1 MHSARIKKRRYTVIE
16 DKFDLTF
23 YCGEDL
29 YSDGDV
35 ENELLAAVQEKENI
49 EKCLIEGNSWPHLYH
64 LSNIREN
71 ILEWYDFNPKGSLL
85 EIGAGCGA
93 VTGLFCSK
101 VERVVAIDL
110 SKRRS
115 MVNATRNENFNNLT
129 IMLGNFEDIKIE
141 EKFDYVTLVGVFEYS
156 IYYIS
161 SDDPF
166 GDMLKKAKSF
176 LKPGGKL
183 IIAIE
188 NKYGMKYFAG
198 ATEDHS
204 GRMFDGIENYAEV
217 DRVRTF
223 SRRTLEKM
231 LTKAGFEKND
241 FYYPMPDYKL
251 PSEIYSDKHMPSFG
265 SIRNACVSYDRDRY
279 ELIDERLFAD
289 AACEDDM
296 FADLANSFLIISHNP
311 GTEETKAVDAA
322 LEDTEYA
329 KYNRLRAPQYQIST
343 RIYTDAKG
351 RRVAEKKALRE
362 EAVAHIEQLT
372 ENRKKLLAAGDNR
385 VIEILSNENG
395 KAVFPY
401 IKGRSLEDKVNA
413 ALTKKDKLIAA
424 MHEAVAA
431 IYTYDKKQICP
442 FEKTDAYKKVF
453 GESGSFFVGHDAL
466 KVANVDSTFSN
477 FVESEDGKLVCLDYE
492 WVFDFPVP
500 LEYLKYRTLYYYFS
514 MNRAYIIRHMNEQ
527 EFLQEF
533 GLSTELVAAC
543 MEMDD
548 AFQQYV
554 HGENRKYIYT
564 RNYEKKVY
572 NLGKNMQH
580 GESWFMSIVEGV
592 HKLNQELGPHRRD
605 LVECEVNMHRRSE
618 TLDRVKRVAKNPA
631 LIVRKVKS
639 KLGKE
644 EA

>member
-1 MHSARIKKRRYTVIE
+1 MIE

-35 ENELLAAVQEKENI
+35 EDELLAAVQDKENI

-115 MVNATRNENFNNLT
+115 TVNATRNEDYDNLT

-156 IYYIS
+156 IYYIN

-166 GDMLKKAKSF
+166 GDMLRKAKSF

-204 GRMFDGIENYAEV
+204 GRMFDGLENYAEV
-217 DRVRTF
+217 ERVRTF

-231 LTKAGFEKND
+231 LNTAGFEKNE

-279 ELIDERLFAD
+279 ELIDERLLAD
-289 AACEDDM
+289 AACEDEM
-296 FADLANSFLIISHNP
+296 FADLANSFLIISKNP
-311 GTEETKAVDAA
+311 GNAESDAA
-322 LEDTEYA
+322 DALLQDTEYA
-329 KYNRLRAPQYQIST
+329 KYNRMRAPQYQIST
-343 RIYTDAKG
+343 RIYTDASG
-351 RRVAEKKALRE
+351 RRVAEKKALRK
-362 EAVAHIEQLT
+362 EAVAHIANLT
-372 ENRKKLLAAGDNR
+372 ENRKKLLAAGENR
-385 VIEILSNENG
+385 VIELLSNEDG
-395 KAVFPY
+395 VALFPY
-401 IKGRSLEDKVNA
+401 IEGKSLESKVNA
-413 ALTKKDKLIAA
+413 SLNKKGKMLAA
-424 MHEAVAA
+424 MHEAVDA
-431 IYTYDKKQICP
+431 IYTYGEEQMCP
-442 FEKTDAYKKVF
+442 FEMTEGYRNIFKEA
-453 GESGSFFVGHDAL
+453 GSCFVGEKAL
-466 KVANVDSTFSN
+466 RVANIDSTFAN
-477 FVESEDGKLVCLDYE
+477 YVENNKGELVCLDYE

-500 LEYLKYRTLYYYFS
+500 LAYLKYRTLYYYFCA
-514 MNRAYIIRHMNEQ
+514 NRAYIARHMNEQ
-527 EFLQEF
+527 EFLAEF
-533 GLSTELVAAC
+533 GLTAELVAAC

-548 AFQQYV
+548 AFQQLV

-564 RNYEKKVY
+564 RNYEKKCY
-572 NLGKNMQH
+572 NLGKNLQH
-580 GESWFMSIVEGV
+580 SESWFMSIVEGV
-592 HKLNQELGPHRRD
+592 HKLNKELGPYRRD
-605 LVECEVNMHRRSE
+605 LVVCEVKMRRKSVFLE
-618 TLDRVKRVAKNPA
+618 RVKKVIKNPG
-631 LIVRKVKS
+631 LIVSKIKS
-639 KLGKE
+639 KLGKNE
-644 EA
+644 